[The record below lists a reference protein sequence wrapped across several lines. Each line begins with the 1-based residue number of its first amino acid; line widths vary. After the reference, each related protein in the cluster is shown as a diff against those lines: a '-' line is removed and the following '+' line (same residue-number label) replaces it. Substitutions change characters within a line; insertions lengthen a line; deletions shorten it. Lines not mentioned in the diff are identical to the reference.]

1 LLLSNHENNADVVI
15 TDFGLSAIKRPG
27 AVINRAVGTPGYLAP
42 EVLIAL
48 DTGKGYGEEVDMFG
62 VGVITYI
69 LYVVL

>member
-1 LLLSNHENNADVVI
+1 
-15 TDFGLSAIKRPG
+15 
-27 AVINRAVGTPGYLAP
+27 LAP

-69 LYVVL
+69 LYVAALSNSYHARSLTRSLTD